1 MKKWKSI
8 WMPLTL
14 LSASIV
20 GSAAPEANVSPTYD
34 AALFSALEYR
44 NIGPFRGG
52 RVTAVAGVPSDP
64 QTYYMGSTGGGVWKT
79 TDAGQTWANVS
90 DAFFDS
96 ASIGAIAVAD
106 SDPNVLYVGTGSACP
121 RGNVSPGDGVYR
133 STDAGKTWTHIGL
146 REAGQVGRI
155 RVHPKDPLL
164 VYVAALG
171 HIFGPN
177 EERGVFRSRD
187 GGTSWEKVLFASDQ
201 AGAVDL
207 AMDARNPRVLYAAIW
222 RVVRKPWALISGGE
236 DGGLYK
242 STDGGD
248 NWTELTEGLPQG
260 MTGRI
265 AVAVS
270 PANPERV
277 WTLIEAEDG
286 GIFRSDDGGETFR
299 LINKE
304 RKHRQRAWYYTHVYA
319 DPLDENTVYALNT
332 AFYKSVD
339 GGKTFESIPV
349 PHGDNHDL
357 WLNPK
362 DSKILINSNDGG
374 ANVSFNGGKTWSTQS
389 NQPTAEFY
397 RVSVDDQ
404 FPYRIYG
411 AQQDNTTVSI
421 PSRTASGGITIQ
433 HWYPVGG
440 GESGHIAV
448 DPRDTNIVYAGS
460 YGGTI
465 TRYDHR
471 TGYRRNI
478 LDYPQLQLGQAPR
491 DMKYRF
497 QWNAPIRISPH
508 DAKVLY
514 HASNVVHKSTNEGQ
528 SWEVVSPD
536 LTRNDEEK
544 QDYSGGPLTW
554 DNTGV
559 EVYGTVFA
567 MEESSDREGL
577 LWVGTDDGL
586 VHLSQDGGTN
596 WTDVTP
602 GSMPEWGQV
611 NMLELSAF
619 SPGRAF
625 LAVTRYKMDDFR
637 PYIFRTEDFGGSW
650 KLLTDGQNGIPSNH
664 FVRVVRED
672 PGRQGLLYAGT
683 EFGMYV
689 SFNDGETWQTLQLNL
704 PVTPITDLQVKSG
717 DLVVATQGR
726 SFWILDDLTTLHQ
739 LTNEMASAESF
750 LFSPRDAYR
759 MGRGGRTR
767 SRSGIGENPPNGAVI
782 YYYLEHESEEEVIL
796 EILDAD
802 DKVVRSFG
810 SSEEKKA
817 EEKSFFN
824 QERDENVSTD
834 AGMNRF
840 VWDLRYPD
848 VEVTEGAIIW
858 GTKQGPRAVPGSYKV
873 RITLG
878 EWTSDRAFYVKQ
890 DPRLA
895 TTQEDFQ
902 AQFALAMKI
911 RALVVDAHEAVT
923 RIRET
928 RKQVDDLAER
938 LSKVGRGDPIQEA
951 AKGLSEALTVIE
963 EELYQTQLES
973 NQDPLNF
980 PPRLDNQIVYLYG
993 IVIGSEAKPTDGS
1006 YRRYEELK
1014 AELSEHLSALD
1025 KVTQE
1030 ELAEFNAL
1038 VKEEAVPP
1046 VMVPVPVPTTW

>member
-1 MKKWKSI
+1 MKKWISI
-8 WMPLTL
+8 WVSLPL
-14 LSASIV
+14 LSASIAW
-20 GSAAPEANVSPTYD
+20 STAPEADVPPTHD
-34 AALFSALEYR
+34 PALFSALQYR

-52 RVTAVAGVPSDP
+52 RVTAVTGVPSDP
-64 QTYYMGSTGGGVWKT
+64 ETYYMGATGGGVWKT
-79 TDAGQTWANVS
+79 TDAGETWTNVS
-90 DAFFDS
+90 DTFFGS
-96 ASIGAIAVAD
+96 GSIGAIAVAE
-106 SDPNVLYVGTGSACP
+106 SDPNVVYVGTGSACP

-155 RVHPKDPLL
+155 RVHPKDPDL

-187 GGTSWEKVLFASDQ
+187 GGTSWEKVLFVSDQ

-207 AMDARNPRVLYAAIW
+207 AMDARNPRILYAAIW

-248 NWTELTEGLPQG
+248 DWTELTEGLPQG

-277 WTLIEAEDG
+277 WTLIEAEEG
-286 GIFRSDDGGETFR
+286 GMFRSDDAGETFR
-299 LINKE
+299 LINKD
-304 RKHRQRAWYYTHVYA
+304 RKHRQRAWYYAHVYA

-332 AFYKSVD
+332 ALYKSVD
-339 GGKTFESIPV
+339 GGKTFEAIPV

-362 DSKILINSNDGG
+362 NPKILINSNDGG
-374 ANVSFNGGKTWSTQS
+374 ANVSFNGGKTWSTQT

-397 RVSVDDQ
+397 RVIVDDQ
-404 FPYRIYG
+404 FPYRVYG
-411 AQQDNTTVSI
+411 AQQDNSTVSI

-478 LDYPQLQLGQAPR
+478 LDYPQLQLGHAPR

-508 DAKVLY
+508 DPEVLY

-528 SWEVVSPD
+528 SWEVISPD
-536 LTRNDEEK
+536 LTRNDKEK

-567 MEESSDREGL
+567 LEESSDQAGL

-586 VHLSQDGGTN
+586 VQLSRDGGSN
-596 WTDVTP
+596 WADFTP
-602 GSMPEWGQV
+602 EAMPEWGQV
-611 NMLELSAF
+611 NMLELSVF

-625 LAVTRYKMDDFR
+625 VAVTRYKTDDFR
-637 PYIFRTEDFGGSW
+637 PYIFRTNDFGATW
-650 KLLTDGQNGIPSNH
+650 ELLTNGRNGIPSNH

-672 PGRQGLLYAGT
+672 PSRQGLLYAGT

-689 SFNDGETWQTLQLNL
+689 SFNDGQTWQSLQLNL
-704 PVTPITDLQVKSG
+704 PVTPITDMQVKDG

-726 SFWILDDLTTLHQ
+726 SFWILDDLTTLQQ
-739 LTNEMASAESF
+739 LTNEVAGTEAF
-750 LFSPRDAYR
+750 LFSTRDTYR
-759 MGRGGRTR
+759 MGRAGRTR
-767 SRSGIGENPPNGAVI
+767 RRSGIGENPPNGAAI
-782 YYYLEHESEEEVIL
+782 YYYLENSAEEEVTL
-796 EILDAD
+796 DILDAAD
-802 DKVVRSFG
+802 EVVRSF
-810 SSEEKKA
+810 SSTEEEEAEPETFFDEGREEK
-817 EEKSFFN
+817 
-824 QERDENVSTD
+824 VSTD
-834 AGMNRF
+834 AGMSRF
-840 VWDLRYPD
+840 VWDLRYPEA
-848 VEVTEGAIIW
+848 EVTEGAIIW
-858 GTKQGPRAVPGSYKV
+858 GTKQGPRAVPGTYKV
-873 RITLG
+873 RMTIG
-878 EWTSDRAFYVKQ
+878 EWTATRTFEVKK

-902 AQFALAMKI
+902 EQFDLAMKI

-938 LSKVGRGDPIQEA
+938 LSKAGRGDNIQEA
-951 AKGLSEALTVIE
+951 AKRVSEALTAIE
-963 EELYQTQLES
+963 EKLYQTKLES

-980 PPRLDNQIVYLYG
+980 PPMLDNQIVYLYG
-993 IVIGSEAKPTDGS
+993 IVIGSEVKPTDGS
-1006 YRRYEELK
+1006 YDRYEELK
-1014 AELSEHLSALD
+1014 AELSEHLSALE
-1025 KVTQE
+1025 KVTAT
-1030 ELAEFNAL
+1030 ELADFNTL

-1046 VMVPVPVPTTW
+1046 VIVPTT

>member
-1 MKKWKSI
+1 MKRWISI
-8 WMPLTL
+8 GVSLALFSST
-14 LSASIV
+14 IV
-20 GSAAPEANVSPTYD
+20 WAAGLEADVPPTYD
-34 AALFSALEYR
+34 PALFSALEYR

-79 TDAGQTWANVS
+79 TDAGETWTNVS
-90 DAFFDS
+90 DTFFGS

-106 SDPNVLYVGTGSACP
+106 SDPNVVYVGTGSACP
-121 RGNVSPGDGVYR
+121 RGNISPGDGVYR

-146 REAGQVGRI
+146 REAGQIGRI
-155 RVHPKDPLL
+155 RVHPKDPDL

-187 GGTSWEKVLFASDQ
+187 GGMSWERVLFVSEQ

-207 AMDARNPRVLYAAIW
+207 AMDARNPRILYAAIW

-248 NWTELTEGLPQG
+248 NWTELTKGLPQE

-286 GIFRSDDGGETFR
+286 GMFRSDDGGETFR
-299 LINKE
+299 LVNKE

-319 DPLDENTVYALNT
+319 DPVDENTVYALNT

-339 GGKTFESIPV
+339 SGKTYESIPV

-362 DSKILINSNDGG
+362 NPKILINSNDGG
-374 ANVSFNGGKTWSTQS
+374 ANVSFNGGKTWSTQT

-397 RVSVDDQ
+397 RVIVDDQ
-404 FPYRIYG
+404 FPYRVYG
-411 AQQDNTTVSI
+411 AQQDNSTVSI
-421 PSRTASGGITIQ
+421 ASRTASGGITIQ
-433 HWYPVGG
+433 NWYPVGG

-448 DPRDTNIVYAGS
+448 DPGDTNIVYAGS

-497 QWNAPIRISPH
+497 QWNAPIRISSH
-508 DAKVLY
+508 DPKVLF

-528 SWEVVSPD
+528 SWEVISPD
-536 LTRNDEEK
+536 LTRNDKEK

-567 MEESSDREGL
+567 LEESSHQAGL

-586 VHLSQDGGTN
+586 VQLSRDGGTN
-596 WTDVTP
+596 WTDITP
-602 GSMPEWGQV
+602 EAMPEWSQV

-625 LAVTRYKMDDFR
+625 VAVTRYKMDDFR
-637 PYIFRTEDFGGSW
+637 PYIFRTNDFGATW
-650 KLLTDGQNGIPSNH
+650 ELLTNGRNGIPSNH

-672 PGRQGLLYAGT
+672 PGRPGLLYAGT

-689 SFNDGETWQTLQLNL
+689 SFNDGQTWQSLQLNL
-704 PVTPITDLQVKSG
+704 PVTPITDMQVKDG

-726 SFWILDDLTTLHQ
+726 SFWILDDLTTLQQ
-739 LTNEMASAESF
+739 LTNEMADAETV
-750 LFSPRDAYR
+750 LFSLRDAYR
-759 MGRGGRTR
+759 MGRAGRTR
-767 SRSGIGENPPNGAVI
+767 DRSGIGENPPNGAVI
-782 YYYLEHESEEEVIL
+782 YYYLANSSEDEVTL
-796 EILDAD
+796 EILDAND
-802 DKVVRSFG
+802 EVVHSFG
-810 SSEEKKA
+810 SSEEKEA
-817 EEKSFFN
+817 EQETFFN
-824 QERDENVSTD
+824 QGRDEKVSTD

-848 VEVTEGAIIW
+848 AEVTEGAIIW
-858 GTKQGPRAVPGSYKV
+858 GTKQGPRAVPGHYKV
-873 RITLG
+873 RMKVG
-878 EWTSDRAFYVKQ
+878 EWTDTKAFEVKK

-895 TTQEDFQ
+895 ATQEDFQ
-902 AQFALAMKI
+902 AQFDLAMKT
-911 RALVVDAHEAVT
+911 RALVVETHEAVT
-923 RIRET
+923 RIREI
-928 RKQVDDLAER
+928 RQQVEDLAER
-938 LSKVGRGDPIQEA
+938 LSKAGRGDKFQETA
-951 AKGLSEALTVIE
+951 QSVSEALTTIE
-963 EELYQTQLES
+963 EKLYQTKLES

-980 PPRLDNQIVYLYG
+980 PPMLDNQILYLYG

-1006 YRRYEELK
+1006 YARYEELK
-1014 AELSEHLSALD
+1014 AELAKHLSALE
-1025 KVTQE
+1025 KVITT
-1030 ELAEFNAL
+1030 ELADFNAL
-1038 VKEEAVPP
+1038 VEEEAVPP
-1046 VMVPVPVPTTW
+1046 VMVPTT